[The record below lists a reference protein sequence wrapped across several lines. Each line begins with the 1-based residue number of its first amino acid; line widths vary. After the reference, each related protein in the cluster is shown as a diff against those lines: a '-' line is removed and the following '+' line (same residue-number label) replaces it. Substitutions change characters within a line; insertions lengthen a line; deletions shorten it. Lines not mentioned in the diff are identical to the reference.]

1 MFHTLETD
9 NSVVLRRCPSFTQVQ
24 ESECG
29 PASLGMMLAYFGCY
43 LLLPKLSEECKV
55 TRDGTHVVKLL
66 SVAKKYGLD
75 LAPKPYK
82 FNRLKEEPNMP
93 CMAYWQYSHWIV
105 IEGYS
110 DKGFY
115 INDPG
120 DGRSFKSNDEFS
132 QGYSNIILKV
142 VGSSNIQKQG
152 SPWILDQLLV
162 SALAP
167 LKKYLLASIVFST
180 LFSIPSIVV
189 AFCTGLFVE
198 NVVQDGWQNWLN
210 PILSLVLLMALA
222 QIIIRFFQ
230 YYLQRRIRLKAQKS
244 SAEAFSTILFRQK
257 SEFFDRRNPGEVS
270 SRITQLDGLISLVT
284 SAFIAGSSSTAST
297 LLYVFIIF
305 CINPFMG
312 LFTLSVLLAYSFI
325 IYKVGGSLLDKSKR
339 LSVSSGYA
347 YGATLLAIDNAHSVK
362 SMSLQTGVLDTW
374 LNSFFKQSSS
384 SQEIT
389 VRSQGIDSIADL
401 TDSILKLGLIGLG
414 SYLVIQNLMT
424 LSSLVAISMLFQAMS
439 PEIKDIVQYLKDLA
453 ASYGDIARV
462 SDALLTDSDRSIPDL
477 FPGFSSR
484 KDIIHETRC
493 YESELKSYSKEI
505 LIPIGT
511 TFSYD
516 SESKFAIYA
525 PEDITINTRKHYKLE
540 NPPGTGRT
548 TFFKLLTGELTW
560 SDVPPSSIPT
570 SQGCLK
576 RIVNVAY
583 FTERATLFPGTILDS
598 ITTYK
603 SFSNDETYA
612 SICQQLDIQKYI
624 ENIPERLEF
633 VVNANQTNISF
644 RTAMMMDIA
653 RAISNNASM
662 LLFDYSLDSLDST
675 FRSRLFNLCDANG
688 IGTITATRLSE
699 TLFRSSNLINL
710 SVVDPSQAAQKGENK

>member
-1 MFHTLETD
+1 MLKMSD
-9 NSVVLRRCPSFTQVQ
+9 DKSSVVLRRCPSFTQVQ

-29 PASLGMMLAYFGCY
+29 PASLGMLLAYFGCY
-43 LLLPKLSEECKV
+43 LLLPKLSDECKV
-55 TRDGTHVVKLL
+55 TRDGTHVIKIL

-75 LAPKPYK
+75 LSPKPYK
-82 FNRLKEEPNMP
+82 FHRLKEEPNIP

-120 DGRSFKSNDEFS
+120 DGRSFKTNEEFS
-132 QGYSNIILKV
+132 KGYSNIILKTI
-142 VGSSNIQKQG
+142 GSANIKKQG
-152 SPWILDQLLV
+152 SPWLLDQLLL
-162 SALAP
+162 STLEP
-167 LKKYLLASIVFST
+167 LKKYLIASVLFSA

-189 AFCTGLFVE
+189 AFCTGIFVE
-198 NVVQDGWQNWLN
+198 NVVQDSWLNWLN

-230 YYLQRRIRLKAQKS
+230 YYLQRRIRLTAQRS
-244 SAEAFSTILFRQK
+244 SAEAFADILFKQK

-270 SRITQLDGLISLVT
+270 SRVTQLDGLIGLVT
-284 SAFIAGSSSTAST
+284 SAFIAGTSSTAST
-297 LLYVFIIF
+297 LIYVFVIF
-305 CINPFMG
+305 LINPFMG
-312 LFTLSVLLAYSFI
+312 CFVLIVLLTYSFL

-414 SYLVIQNLMT
+414 SYLVIQNLMN

-439 PEIKDIVQYLKDLA
+439 PEIKDVVQYLKDLA

-462 SDALLTDSDRSIPDL
+462 SDALLTESGTSMPRL
-477 FPGFSSR
+477 FPGFASH
-484 KDIIHETRC
+484 KDIIHETRYYQAELSSSA
-493 YESELKSYSKEI
+493 YEL
-505 LIPIGT
+505 LIPAGS
-511 TFSYD
+511 TFTYD
-516 SESKFAIYA
+516 KESNYAITLTNNLA
-525 PEDITINTRKHYKLE
+525 IKTNNHYLLTSA
-540 NPPGTGRT
+540 PGTGRT
-548 TFFKLLTGELTW
+548 TFFKLLSGELTW
-560 SDVPPSSIPT
+560 SSIPDKIT
-570 SQGCLK
+570 LVDQLRLK
-576 RIVNVAY
+576 GLVNIAY
-583 FTERATLFPGTILDS
+583 FNEKATLFPGPILNS

-603 SFSNDETYA
+603 SFLNDESYA
-612 SICQQLDIQKYI
+612 TVCEQLGIQKYI
-624 ENIPERLEF
+624 ENIPGRLEF
-633 VVNANQTNISF
+633 IVDANQTNISF
-644 RTAMMMDIA
+644 RTAMMIDIA

-662 LLFDYSLDSLDST
+662 LLLDYSLDSLDSN
-675 FRSRLFNLCDANG
+675 FRSRLFNLCRIKG
-688 IGTITATRLSE
+688 IGTIIASRLPKTAFSDFNHIEFEVL
-699 TLFRSSNLINL
+699 
-710 SVVDPSQAAQKGENK
+710 DPSKPRQEGIHQ